1 MIQIQEWIYQIL
13 RMIKNSSAILII
25 LIAGLFWSFG
35 PLVVRYI
42 DDAQLIPWQYL
53 FFRGSIIFLVLNIYL
68 FLAEGLK
75 FTKNY
80 NKIGLSGLIGGVSL
94 GIANISFILSIT
106 TTTAAVTMMMLA
118 TQPFVAAILAYV
130 FLKEKISMTTFIA
143 IVVAAG
149 GIIFMSLDSKG
160 EGSLFGLING
170 LLSSLGFAGFTVS
183 LRWRRE
189 TPKFTTVA
197 IAGIFCAAVAI
208 LVLIFNDDN
217 IFISIKNSSLSA
229 LHGFL
234 VCSGLILFSIKS
246 KDLPATDL
254 TLLSLTEVL
263 GGIFWVWLPL
273 FGINEVPTANTLIGG
288 GIITTAIIFYAF
300 NTKQPLS
307 SRYVWVK
314 KK

>member
-1 MIQIQEWIYQIL
+1 
-13 RMIKNSSAILII
+13 MIKNSSAILVV

-42 DDAQLIPWQYL
+42 DDAHLIPWQYL
-53 FFRGSIIFLVLNIYL
+53 FFRGSVIFLVLNIYL

-183 LRWRRE
+183 LRWRRK

-217 IFISIKNSSLSA
+217 IFISVKNSSLSA

-263 GGIFWVWLPL
+263 GGIFWVWLPI

-307 SRYVWVK
+307 SRYVWMK

>member
-1 MIQIQEWIYQIL
+1 
-13 RMIKNSSAILII
+13 MIKNSSAILIV

-53 FFRGSIIFLVLNIYL
+53 FFRGSVIFLVLNTYL

-80 NKIGLSGLIGGVSL
+80 YKIGLSGLIGGVSL

-118 TQPFVAAILAYV
+118 TQPFVAAILAYI
-130 FLKEKISMTTFIA
+130 FLREKISRTTLIS
-143 IVVAAG
+143 IIIAAG

-183 LRWRRE
+183 LRWRKK

-208 LVLIFNDDN
+208 LVLIFNDNN
-217 IFISIKNSSLSA
+217 IFISVKNSSLSA

-263 GGIFWVWLPL
+263 GGIFWVWLPI
-273 FGINEVPTANTLIGG
+273 FGINEVPTVKTLIGG
-288 GIITTAIIFYAF
+288 GIITSAIIFYAF
-300 NTKQPLS
+300 NTRRPLS

-314 KK
+314 K